1 MIRSIFILSLLLI
14 EISAS
19 KGVQDSFSPLSHAD
33 GIFLLQTEDSGT
45 QAQGALQVQDLN
57 EDENELILVL
67 PRLHF
72 IDSLAILY
80 SPGYKAAS
88 LAVEVNPRPPRG

>member
-14 EISAS
+14 AISAS